1 MKSLKEIKF
10 FGGRVMKT
18 GIASTLTAWICLSLD
33 LPVMFAVITAIVT
46 TEPTAADSIRKGLI
60 RFPAAAIGAALAMG
74 FSFFFGNTAITYGLS
89 AMFTILICHRLHLD
103 AGILVATLT
112 AVAMIPGTTEHY
124 FEAFALRLG
133 TTSIG
138 IVVST
143 LVNFFIMP
151 PKFSSML
158 TTKVDCLY
166 EETSQLL
173 KAVCDQVVTEGRQ
186 FTGGRQ
192 YQKLSREFERT
203 FLLKQYQREEWKYRR
218 HNIHDIRSFSF
229 SEKKLTYLQKILY
242 HIGNLQ
248 FVKFEETVLTEQEK
262 RLYSET
268 AQSITN
274 ILRDPHHRVTAAHFL
289 LIQQLDEEFRK
300 VKQETVFS
308 EDSRYHHHFSGKTV
322 LTYELLSLHDVIEDL
337 SYICKREDTYV

>member
-18 GIASTLTAWICLSLD
+18 GIASSLTAWICLSLD

-74 FSFFFGNTAITYGLS
+74 FSFLFDNTPITYGLA

-112 AVAMIPGTTEHY
+112 AVAMIPGTTDHY

-158 TTKVDCLY
+158 TNKVDVLY
-166 EETSQLL
+166 EEAGQLL
-173 KAVCDQVVTEGRQ
+173 KAVCDQIVTEEKL
-186 FTGGRQ
+186 FTGSRK

-248 FVKFEETVLTEQEK
+248 FVKLEEEQLTEEEK
-262 RLYSET
+262 LFYLET
-268 AQSITN
+268 AQSITD
-274 ILRDPHHRVTAAHFL
+274 ILRDPDHRVSVKHFT
-289 LIQQLDEEFRK
+289 LIQRLDDEFRK
-300 VKQETVFS
+300 AKQETS
-308 EDSRYHHHFSGKTV
+308 LSTESRYHHQFSGKTV

-337 SYICKREDTYV
+337 AYICKREDTYA